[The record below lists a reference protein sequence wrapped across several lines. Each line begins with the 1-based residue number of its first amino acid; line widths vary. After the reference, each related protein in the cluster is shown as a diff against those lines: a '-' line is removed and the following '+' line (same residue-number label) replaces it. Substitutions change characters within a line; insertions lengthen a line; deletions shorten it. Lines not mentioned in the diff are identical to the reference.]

1 MFEFFNIF
9 LPVVPN
15 WNGQLIYDRPRR
27 CNLGTTCVSD
37 SFVRG
42 CLPYFVSLAT
52 YLPEYHPDS
61 MLLFQSKIIT
71 SQWDMCWGTHIV

>member
-1 MFEFFNIF
+1 MADPSYAHPEIF
-9 LPVVPN
+9 H
-15 WNGQLIYDRPRR
+15 
-27 CNLGTTCVSD
+27 LGTTYMCY